1 MDTFRGASIKQK
13 LTWIIMFTSSVAL
26 LVASLFFFT
35 NDVVAIRQAKVVE
48 LSSLG
53 DIIGANCASAVLFKD
68 ENAAA
73 QTLATLEARPG
84 VTAAAIYTPNGQLF
98 ARYLRPGIDRATIPL
113 AAQKVGHRF
122 IPGHLVLVRSIN
134 FQGEALGTTYIR
146 SDLSDVTRRMQQY
159 AFIVVLIIGASSW
172 VGLALTRR
180 LQRVISEPILD
191 LAQTARTVAAN
202 DDYSVRATKNTEDEI
217 GYLIDRFNEMLAQ
230 IEARDHHLLDV
241 NERLKQSEQ
250 AALEASQAKSEFL
263 AKMSHELRTPLN
275 AIIGYS
281 EMLQE
286 EAEDGGQDDWIPDLE
301 RIHSSGKH
309 LLALIND
316 ILDLSKIEAGKM
328 ELYLEEFAVQP
339 MLQEVVSTVGALVEK
354 NRNTL
359 SVELDPHLGSIYADL
374 TKVRQGL
381 FNLLSNASKF
391 TTDGTVKLRAW
402 RESVAGAEWVR
413 FEVSDTGIGMTPE
426 QLAGLFQEFMQADA
440 SITRKYGGTGLG
452 LVITRHFCEMMGGDV
467 TAASEH
473 GAGSTFTIRL
483 PAQVAEA
490 VPEAIAAAGTS
501 LARTAPERPTLLVID
516 DDPTVH
522 DLMRRFL
529 GRESFNIQS
538 AHGGEEGLRLA
549 RELHPAVITL
559 DVMMPHVDGWTVLS
573 ALKSDPELSTI
584 PVIMVTIVD
593 DRGMGFALGA
603 VEYLT
608 KPIDR
613 ARLMDVLSRFR
624 RSPVAHTALVVDDDR
639 PTRQLTRRQLEREGW
654 TVREADNGREALRA
668 VEEALPEL
676 ILLDLMMPEMDGFQ
690 FVREFRNR
698 KEWRSVPII
707 VVTAKELTAE
717 DCRLLNGQVERVL
730 QKGAF
735 RREELLA
742 EIQELLHE
750 HLPVGGA
757 EA

>member
-35 NDVVAIRQAKVVE
+35 NDVVAIRQAKVVD
-48 LSSLG
+48 LASLG
-53 DIIGANCASAVLFKD
+53 DIIGANCSSALLFKD
-68 ENAAA
+68 QNAAA
-73 QTLATLEARPG
+73 QTLATLQARPG
-84 VTAAAIYTPNGQLF
+84 VNAAAIYTPDGKLF
-98 ARYLRPGIDRATIPL
+98 ARYLRPGAPAEAIPD
-113 AAQKVGHRF
+113 AAQRVGHRF
-122 IPGHLVLVRSIN
+122 VPGHLVLVRSIS
-134 FQGEALGTTYIR
+134 FQGETLGTTYIR

-159 AFIVVLIIGASSW
+159 ALIVVLILGASSW
-172 VGLALTRR
+172 VGLLLTRR
-180 LQRVISEPILD
+180 LQGVISEPILS
-191 LAQTARTVAAN
+191 LAKTARTVAAH
-202 DDYSVRATKNTEDEI
+202 DDYSVRAVKNTDDEI

-230 IEARDHHLLDV
+230 IEARDHHLVEV
-241 NERLKQSEQ
+241 NERLKLSEQ
-250 AALEASQAKSEFL
+250 SALEASQAKSEFL

-286 EAEDGGQDDWIPDLE
+286 EAEDGGQEDWIPDLE

-328 ELYLEEFAVQP
+328 ELYLEEFEVQP
-339 MLQEVVSTVGALVEK
+339 MLREVVSTIAPLVGK
-354 NRNTL
+354 NRNSL
-359 SVELDPHLGSIYADL
+359 VLEFDPELGRVYADL
-374 TKVRQGL
+374 TKLRQGL
-381 FNLLSNASKF
+381 FNLLSNAGKF
-391 TTDGTVKLRAW
+391 TEGGTIKLRVW
-402 RESVAGAEWVR
+402 REDLVGVDWLC

-426 QLAGLFQEFMQADA
+426 QLSGLFREFAQADA

-452 LVITRHFCEMMGGDV
+452 LVITQRFCEMMGGTV
-467 TAASEH
+467 TASSVH
-473 GAGSTFTIRL
+473 GAGSAFTIRI
-483 PAQVAEA
+483 PAQVK
-490 VPEAIAAAGTS
+490 EAIPALPAAPGTRAVS
-501 LARTAPERPTLLVID
+501 VMPERPTLLVID

-529 GRESFNIQS
+529 GRDNFNIQS
-538 AHGGEEGLRLA
+538 AHGGEEGLRMA

-613 ARLMDVLSRFR
+613 ARLMDVLGRYR
-624 RSPVAHTALVVDDDR
+624 RNPVAHTALVVDDDR

-654 TVREADNGREALRA
+654 KVREAENGREALESA
-668 VEEALPEL
+668 AEALPDL
-676 ILLDLMMPEMDGFQ
+676 VLLDLMMPEMDGFQ
-690 FVREFRNR
+690 FVREFRNHR
-698 KEWRSVPII
+698 EWRSVPVI

-717 DCRLLNGQVERVL
+717 DCRELNGQVERVL

-735 RREELLA
+735 GRDELLT
-742 EIQELLHE
+742 EIRELLNE
-750 HLPVGGA
+750 HLPA
-757 EA
+757 TDA